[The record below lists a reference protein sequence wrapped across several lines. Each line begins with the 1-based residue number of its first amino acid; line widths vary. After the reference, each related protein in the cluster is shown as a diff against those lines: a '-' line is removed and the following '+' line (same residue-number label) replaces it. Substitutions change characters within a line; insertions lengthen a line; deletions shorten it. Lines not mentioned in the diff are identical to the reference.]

1 MRGNDEA
8 ECQIQIVSQLASQ
21 PAKSDSI
28 CLRAYV
34 LTSFCARPHIHRV
47 IVAARPGR
55 HSVENLLHRAQ
66 PATVRVLA
74 GVLRHRERVGR
85 ASGATGGRVGGIT
98 AVRLSGRAV
107 CIAATDPSERSV
119 RGDVGCHGDFVRI
132 RCATGPG
139 IIRIPINDVVLFM
152 LPGEAKQRRDRGR
165 VRYKLGGKQADW
177 QVQECRQG
185 T

>member
-34 LTSFCARPHIHRV
+34 LTSFCARPHIHHV
-47 IVAARPGR
+47 IAAARGGG

-74 GVLRHRERVGR
+74 GVLRHRERMGR
-85 ASGATGGRVGGIT
+85 AGAIGGRVYGIA
-98 AVRLSGRAV
+98 AVRFSGRAG
-107 CIAATDPSERSV
+107 CICSN
-119 RGDVGCHGDFVRI
+119 
-132 RCATGPG
+132 GP
-139 IIRIPINDVVLFM
+139 
-152 LPGEAKQRRDRGR
+152 QRARRR
-165 VRYKLGGKQADW
+165 P
-177 QVQECRQG
+177 
-185 T
+185 

>member
-8 ECQIQIVSQLASQ
+8 ECQMQIVSQLASQ

-47 IVAARPGR
+47 IAAARAR
-55 HSVENLLHRAQ
+55 DHSVENLLHRAQ

-98 AVRLSGRAV
+98 AVRFSDRAG
-107 CIAATDPSERSV
+107 CIAAADPSERVV
-119 RGDVGCHGDFVRI
+119 RDFVGRHGYFVRI
-132 RCATGPG
+132 LRA
-139 IIRIPINDVVLFM
+139 R
-152 LPGEAKQRRDRGR
+152 
-165 VRYKLGGKQADW
+165 
-177 QVQECRQG
+177 
-185 T
+185 

>member
-47 IVAARPGR
+47 IAAARPGR

-85 ASGATGGRVGGIT
+85 ARGAIGGRVYGIA
-98 AVRLSGRAV
+98 AVRFSGRAV
-107 CIAATDPSERSV
+107 CIAATDSSKRIV
-119 RGDVGCHGDFVRI
+119 RDFVGGHGYFVRI
-132 RCATGPG
+132 
-139 IIRIPINDVVLFM
+139 
-152 LPGEAKQRRDRGR
+152 
-165 VRYKLGGKQADW
+165 
-177 QVQECRQG
+177 
-185 T
+185 